1 MSVERL
7 EIIKQ
12 QIVTLSRQEQ
22 AELSRFLAEQMSK
35 NKTPQTTM
43 HTPSN
48 GSSGIE
54 VTDETR
60 RARNME
66 WMKANGQEFGGQYIA
81 LESGNLVATGRTL
94 REARAA
100 SRAAGKPNAFI
111 TYFPK
116 PDETLE
122 AGGWL

>member
-1 MSVERL
+1 MSVNRL

-12 QIVTLSRQEQ
+12 QIVTLSRQER
-22 AELSRFLAEQMSK
+22 AELSRFLAKQMEQDKAASATTPAPSSISSK
-35 NKTPQTTM
+35 
-43 HTPSN
+43 
-48 GSSGIE
+48 IE

-60 RARNME
+60 RVQNME

-81 LESGNLVATGRTL
+81 LESGSLVATGRTL

-122 AGGWL
+122 A